1 MDIGLQPAAW
11 HEFFALVGTASAA
24 LAGLFFV
31 AISLH
36 FREVEAHPVLR
47 NRARLNLQ
55 ALILFLAISMAV
67 LIPGQS
73 ARLVGVELIVVIVV
87 FLAIGFIGAA
97 DMRRHA
103 TSISAVVWIRLLVIG
118 LLGIL
123 GIGAG
128 ASLILGLGPGLYLD
142 VPAIVVGLPMTG
154 FMAWRVVFPPE
165 LGSARPSDR
174 HGKHR

>member
-1 MDIGLQPAAW
+1 VDIGLQPAAW

-97 DMRRHA
+97 DIRRNA
-103 TSISAVVWIRLLVIG
+103 TSISGMVWIRLLMIG
-118 LLGIL
+118 LLGVLGI

-128 ASLILGLGPGLYLD
+128 ASLILGRGPGLYLD

-165 LGSARPSDR
+165 LSSARPSD
-174 HGKHR
+174 G